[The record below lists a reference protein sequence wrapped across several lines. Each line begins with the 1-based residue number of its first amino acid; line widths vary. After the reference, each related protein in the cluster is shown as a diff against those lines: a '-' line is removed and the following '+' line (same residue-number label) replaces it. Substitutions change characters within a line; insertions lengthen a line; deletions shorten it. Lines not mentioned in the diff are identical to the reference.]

1 MGKLQETHLVNL
13 LDKLAKHLLQDD
25 HQSKQIRD
33 IYATC
38 IKTIINKVPDTFAEI
53 VCNSILK
60 NCFGG
65 KLYIFQGL
73 IKFLLGLK
81 NIKDSGLEEELIE
94 IINNVLKKFTIFL
107 FTYNNAYL
115 KNEYPTYL
123 LGTSP
128 IYSRA
133 K

>member
-1 MGKLQETHLVNL
+1 MKKNQVNLFLLGNSIRCIGNCVGKLQETHLVNL

-38 IKTIINKVPDTFAEI
+38 IKTIINKVPDSFAEI

-65 KLYIFQGL
+65 KL
-73 IKFLLGLK
+73 
-81 NIKDSGLEEELIE
+81 
-94 IINNVLKKFTIFL
+94 
-107 FTYNNAYL
+107 
-115 KNEYPTYL
+115 
-123 LGTSP
+123 
-128 IYSRA
+128 
-133 K
+133 